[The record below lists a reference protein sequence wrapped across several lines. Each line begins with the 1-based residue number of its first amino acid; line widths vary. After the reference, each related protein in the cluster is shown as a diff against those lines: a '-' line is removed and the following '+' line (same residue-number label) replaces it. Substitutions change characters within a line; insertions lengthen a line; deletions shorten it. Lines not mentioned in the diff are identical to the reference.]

1 MHTRVLRV
9 TLLCT
14 ALAFVGCAR
23 KQPAQPDDPAFES
36 RWKNV
41 TSAGAEVL
49 TIGDDSGEALMG
61 NVRRAGRPRGDDS
74 PQTTSGGLPAQLGGD
89 QVQRV
94 IRSNLA
100 SVKGCYIS
108 VARHTPRTGKAIVSF
123 TVGADG
129 RPSNVQV
136 DAPSFQGTAL
146 PGCLTAQVS
155 VWSFPPSQKGSGAV
169 SYPFVFVGT

>member
-1 MHTRVLRV
+1 MHIRV
-9 TLLCT
+9 TLRRLT
-14 ALAFVGCAR
+14 LLGSALALVACAR
-23 KQPAQPDDPAFES
+23 KQAPPEDPAFES
-36 RWKNV
+36 RWK
-41 TSAGAEVL
+41 TAASGAEVL

-61 NVRRAGRPRGDDS
+61 NVRRAGRPKGDDS
-74 PQTTSGGLPAQLGGD
+74 PQTTGSLPAQLGGD